1 MAVNG
6 PVDSQITN
14 SLTTSGSNGQSPATT
29 SVGVQ
34 GQNVGIPANQ
44 LMKGGRRRKMSSKRR
59 GGFWGHV
66 INQAVVP
73 FSILGM
79 QQTYKRKKRGGKKT
93 RKSGGSY
100 RRR

>member
-6 PVDSQITN
+6 PVDSQINN
-14 SLTTSGSNGQSPATT
+14 SLTTSGSNGQSPSTT

-34 GQNVGIPANQ
+34 GQNVGVPSNQ
-44 LMKGGRRRKMSSKRR
+44 LMKGGRRSKMSNKRR

-79 QQTYKRKKRGGKKT
+79 QQTYGRKKRGGRT
-93 RKSGGSY
+93 RKNSSRK
-100 RRR
+100 RR

>member
-6 PVDSQITN
+6 PVDSQIKN
-14 SLTTSGSNGQSPATT
+14 SLTTSGLNGQSPATT

-34 GQNVGIPANQ
+34 GQNVGVPANQ
-44 LMKGGRRRKMSSKRR
+44 LMKGGRRSKASRKRR

-79 QQTYKRKKRGGKKT
+79 QQTYKRKKHGGKRT

-100 RRR
+100 RRH

>member
-6 PVDSQITN
+6 PIDSQITN
-14 SLTTSGSNGQSPATT
+14 SLTTSGSNGQSPSTT

-34 GQNVGIPANQ
+34 GQNIGIPANQ
-44 LMKGGRRRKMSSKRR
+44 LMKGGRRRSSKRR

-79 QQTYKRKKRGGKKT
+79 QQTYKRKKRGGKRT
-93 RKSGGSY
+93 RKSSY
-100 RRR
+100 RRH